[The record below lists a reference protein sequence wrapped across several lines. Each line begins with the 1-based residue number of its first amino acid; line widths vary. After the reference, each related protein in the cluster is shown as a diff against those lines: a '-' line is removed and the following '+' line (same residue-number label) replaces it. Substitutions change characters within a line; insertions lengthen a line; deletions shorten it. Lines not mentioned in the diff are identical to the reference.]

1 MANDLADVKISI
13 NVDDSDVTKSYAKF
27 ERMKKQLATLQLAL
41 RKNEISQ
48 KAYNRAVQQMS
59 NELGRVTGDLNNAR
73 SSVMKWSYAL
83 SSATDEQLRF
93 QTTSGKGMRRLE
105 VLAQQTGYQ
114 LGDLAVQIQGGT
126 NAAVALGQ
134 QGSQLL
140 GFFGPAGALAGAGLA
155 ITTAFIAPLLKAKE
169 AAEEFNKEL
178 EKTSQALELA
188 TSGAG
193 SQGMLE
199 INKKIAAVNKEIY
212 EITNRTIDLSYAD
225 EELKKQIL
233 SAVEANKAAD
243 EKRLKTLTEQKEQ
256 LIAQREQLELVKA
269 LTNSEAQEAENV
281 REAREAIIRAENER
295 QKRLKE
301 ERIKSEQEI
310 LQATIDAHM
319 QAYEFQTELM
329 KDTYQEGL
337 KLVEVAEEFGE
348 RLGIGLLRAIEL
360 MQMAKA
366 EATVG
371 LDAFGGAGEFK
382 YSAPSTF
389 DPNKGKKRGGA
400 KKETVGEYL
409 KSLMEEAEYKRRIV
423 GLSEQET
430 RIQEIIFQ
438 AKQRDFVVT
447 VEQASAIAAVEEQ
460 TRKLIDA
467 EQKRKSM
474 METIEGHITNG
485 FMAMVD
491 GSQSVEN
498 AFKGMLRNILLEIY
512 KQQVAE
518 PAAEGIGNL
527 LKKGFSSWFGG
538 GQTTA
543 SAYGNIFQNGSV
555 KAFANGG
562 VVNGA
567 TFFPMSNGTGLMGE
581 AGPEAIM
588 PLKRGPNGKL
598 GVEASGGQQV
608 VVNQSFNF
616 AANGDESVK
625 KIIAQAAPQIAQM
638 TQKQI
643 MDSRRRGGQMKAAFS

>member
-1 MANDLADVKISI
+1 MANDLADVNISV

-48 KAYNRAVQQMS
+48 RAYNRAVQQMATD
-59 NELGRVTGDLNNAR
+59 LGRVTGDLNNAR
-73 SSVMKWSYAL
+73 SAVMKWSYAL
-83 SSATDEQLRF
+83 SNATDEQIRF
-93 QTTSGKGMRRLE
+93 QSASGKGMRRLE

-178 EKTSQALELA
+178 EKTSEALELA

-212 EITNRTIDLSYAD
+212 EISNRTIDVSHAD
-225 EELKKQIL
+225 EQLKKQIL
-233 SAVEANKAAD
+233 AAVQANRAAD
-243 EKRLKTLTEQKEQ
+243 EERLKTLTQQKEQ
-256 LIAQREQLELVKA
+256 LIAQKEQLELVKS
-269 LTNSEAQEAENV
+269 LSNSEAQEAENV

-295 QKRLKE
+295 QKQLKE
-301 ERIKSEQEI
+301 ERIKAEQQV

-329 KDTYQEGL
+329 KDTYEEGM
-337 KLVEVAEEFGE
+337 KLVDVAEEFGE

-360 MQMAKA
+360 MKMAKA
-366 EATVG
+366 EAEVG
-371 LDAFGGAGEFK
+371 LDAFGGAGDFK

-389 DPNKGKKRGGA
+389 DPNKGKKRGGGV
-400 KKETVGEYL
+400 KKETVDEYL

-423 GLSEQET
+423 GMSEEET

-447 VEQASAIAAVEEQ
+447 QEQASAIAAVEEQ

-467 EQKRKSM
+467 EQRRKSM

-485 FMAMVD
+485 FMAMID
-491 GSQSVEN
+491 GSSSVED

-512 KQQVAE
+512 RQQIAK
-518 PAAEGIGNL
+518 PMASGIMKLFGFAD
-527 LKKGFSSWFGG
+527 GGAFSSGRV
-538 GQTTA
+538 
-543 SAYGNIFQNGSV
+543 IP
-555 KAFANGG
+555 FANGG
-562 VVNGA
+562 VVTGP
-567 TFFPMSNGTGLMGE
+567 TTFPMPGATGLMGE

-625 KIIAQAAPQIAQM
+625 KIISQAAPQIAEM
-638 TQKQI
+638 TQKRI